1 MKKTIL
7 VTTIAIMLAAVPAMA
22 QMMGS
27 GQQMMEQQQVQQTDP
42 ATGGQNYPQHMNPGM
57 MGGYGYGPGMMGG
70 GYGYG
75 PGMMAGAYGMG
86 PGMMGGG
93 YGYGPGMMAGAYGYG
108 MHHGMMSGYGCGMGP
123 GMMGYYSPEQYEK
136 QFKKNQKFLDET
148 QGLRKKLHTLKFDF
162 AEARRNPATKPE
174 DLEIMNTEME
184 SIWKQID
191 EKRKSV
197 FK

>member
-75 PGMMAGAYGMG
+75 PGMMGGAYGMG

>member
-70 GYGYG
+70 GYGY
-75 PGMMAGAYGMG
+75 G

>member
-70 GYGYG
+70 AYGMG
-75 PGMMAGAYGMG
+75 PGMMGGGYGYG

>member
-1 MKKTIL
+1 MKRVLILTIVL
-7 VTTIAIMLAAVPAMA
+7 GIAMA
-22 QMMGS
+22 FTSLLWAQSQAEQPDYGRGYNRPWSGTGPGWGMGPHMMGP
-27 GQQMMEQQQVQQTDP
+27 GQ
-42 ATGGQNYPQHMNPGM
+42 GR
-57 MGGYGYGPGMMGG
+57 
-70 GYGYG
+70 
-75 PGMMAGAYGMG
+75 GMG
-86 PGMMGGG
+86 PGMMG
-93 YGYGPGMMAGAYGYG
+93 
-108 MHHGMMSGYGCGMGP
+108 GCGMGP

-136 QFKKNQKFLDET
+136 QFKENQKFLDET